1 MGINDVRAVMT
12 EYKNPFE
19 YEAASKLS
27 PEMIRKIYI
36 EDYNYT
42 RFIESKRNVFLLGER
57 GSGKSMTL
65 LYNSFKVKNHE
76 ELKNNKPAKYEY
88 IGIYVPCN
96 TPLFHKK
103 EYELFIDEFH
113 QSILSE
119 HCLCLSM
126 AFELFDA
133 LSLDQTFLDK
143 DLSEN
148 LKEEFKFIFNA
159 DIPGRH
165 NFFEAIKLFL
175 QNEVVKTQKI
185 INKPLEDELYD
196 DSVTFPTLILP
207 LLRLLKKIP
216 ALSESHFMFF
226 IDDGHDLN
234 PIQKKLVNSWIAY
247 REHSL
252 LSFKVAAASKGGY
265 NYLTTSG
272 GTIVEGHDFLIIDL
286 ENFFYNMESPFGKLA
301 KELLQKRLDIFNIN
315 VKVEDFFP
323 ENEQFVKDMELS
335 RELAKAEA
343 KEKIPNATPKQI
355 NDYVYK
361 YYRVIYFR
369 NRGAKSN
376 LPPYSGLEVIINLS
390 TGVIRNLLNPCYWMF
405 DRCYSTSRNKTVNYI
420 PPNVQNAVIRES
432 SENLWKGI
440 PNLYRSVR
448 NCTQKQAEMVRN
460 LFNNLAIL
468 FKERLKRHKS
478 EPRAIV
484 FTISALDEDLKGK
497 IFPLLDIATSAQILY
512 QRSSTAKDY
521 GDRETYYVPSRMLW
535 PIRGLDPVG
544 QHARVS
550 LKAIDVWHAANGK
563 QFPYV
568 EENEAEQLR
577 LFNE

>member
-1 MGINDVRAVMT
+1 MIN
-12 EYKNPFE
+12 YKNPFE

-36 EDYNYT
+36 QDHNYT
-42 RFIESKRNVFLLGER
+42 RFIESRRNVFLWGER

-65 LYNSFKVKNHE
+65 LYNSFKVRNYE
-76 ELKNNKPAKYEY
+76 ELKVNKPAKYDF

-96 TPLFHKK
+96 TTLFHKK
-103 EYELFIDEFH
+103 EYELFLNEFH
-113 QSILSE
+113 QVVISE

-126 AFELFDA
+126 AFELLDA
-133 LSLDQTFLDK
+133 LSLDKTLLDE

-148 LKEEFKFIFNA
+148 LKEEFKYIFNV
-159 DIPGRH
+159 DIQERH

-207 LLRLLKKIP
+207 LLNLLKKIP
-216 ALSESHFMFF
+216 VLSESHFMFF
-226 IDDGHDLN
+226 IDDAHDLN
-234 PIQKKLVNSWIAY
+234 VFQKKLVNSWIAY

-252 LSFKVAAASKGGY
+252 LSFKVAVASKGGY
-265 NYLTTSG
+265 DYLTTSG
-272 GTIVEGHDFLIIDL
+272 GTIIVGHDFLVIDL
-286 ENFFYNMESPFGKLA
+286 EESFYGMGSQFGKLA

-323 ENEQFVKDMELS
+323 ENKKFVKDMEHS
-335 RELAKAEA
+335 KKLAKAEA
-343 KEKIPNATPKQI
+343 KQMIPNATTKQI

-369 NRGAKSN
+369 NRGDKSN
-376 LPPYSGLEVIINLS
+376 LPPYSGLEVLVNLS

-405 DRCYSTSRNKTVNYI
+405 DRCYSSSKNKTVKLI
-420 PPNVQNAVIRES
+420 PPSIQNTVINEF
-432 SENLWKGI
+432 SEDLWKRI

-448 NCTQKQAEMVRN
+448 NCNQKQAEMIRD

-484 FTISALDEDLKGK
+484 FTISALDEDLKEK

-512 QRSSTAKDY
+512 QRSGAAKDF
-521 GDRETYYVPSRMLW
+521 GDREPYYVPNRMLW
-535 PIRGLDPVG
+535 PIRGLDPIG

-550 LKAIDVWHAANGK
+550 LKAIDIWNAANGT

-568 EENEAEQLR
+568 EENESTQLR
-577 LFNE
+577 LFDE